1 MRNLIINRLKVVLV
15 EKNRSS
21 RWLAEQ
27 LRKDETTV
35 SRWCTNISQP
45 KLETLILIAS
55 LLDIDVRE
63 LLYPTKDKD
72 K

>member
-1 MRNLIINRLKVVLV
+1 MRTLIINRLKVVLV